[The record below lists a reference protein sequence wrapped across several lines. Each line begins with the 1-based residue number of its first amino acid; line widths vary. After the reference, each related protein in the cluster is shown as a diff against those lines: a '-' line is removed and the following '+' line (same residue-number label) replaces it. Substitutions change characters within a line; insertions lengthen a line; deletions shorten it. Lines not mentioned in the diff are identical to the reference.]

1 MLIIAFFLSKKCLLL
16 IFSFFVYRRN
26 DKPLKTHT
34 YKVEGPE
41 IELQSWR
48 PTLIILTFL
57 LVELVLLL
65 NQKVLYL
72 KQDFE
77 NWTGRS
83 NRKPGLHPV
92 RVASK
97 IGKAMNRPL
106 NR

>member
-1 MLIIAFFLSKKCLLL
+1 MLIIAFFFVKKML
-16 IFSFFVYRRN
+16 ITNIFFFVYRRN

-72 KQDFE
+72 KQYFE
-77 NWTGRS
+77 NRTGRS